1 LYRAVVLETFWPKY
15 AAGFGQNV
23 NSNTWVS
30 KLASTLVNPLS
41 KPIKK
46 AVQQRLN
53 LREEIWPGAGSHL
66 WHRSTEDGY
75 STIPRTLPL
84 LMTLIDQ
91 LKDKGKD
98 AARVYLDLWC
108 RQLDDSL
115 VVVSDEASM
124 AYSSGYIVPSR
135 NLRSWR
141 ERIDLLRDLG
151 FISVRPRGSRNYGY
165 ILLHH
170 PHRVVQRLR
179 AKGLVP
185 ENWWLEFSNRAS
197 EIGARLPSAASDDAP
212 QIDLP

>member
-1 LYRAVVLETFWPKY
+1 MYRAAVLETFRPKY
-15 AAGFGQNV
+15 TADFGRNV

-84 LMTLIDQ
+84 VMTLIDQ

-124 AYSSGYIVPSR
+124 AYSSGYVVPSR

-170 PHRVVQRLR
+170 PHRVVQHLR

-185 ENWWLEFSNRAS
+185 ENWWLEFRTARAKS
-197 EIGARLPSAASDDAP
+197 ALGCRAPLPMMPPRL
-212 QIDLP
+212 I